1 MNYLLYFKQIHE
13 QLVVRKKFHI
23 NQKDIQ
29 NKNRYRMSQ
38 SYHNYP
44 SKVNTC
50 DAVNLF
56 NLFDDFSCFNI
67 LGPFVEKKMFCTI
80 FIFIFP
86 IQNSLNAYETQPFY
100 VSASLLDTNKKRE
113 NKLYQ

>member
-29 NKNRYRMSQ
+29 NMNRYRMSQ

-44 SKVNTC
+44 PKVNTS
-50 DAVNLF
+50 DAVNF
-56 NLFDDFSCFNI
+56 CISSMT
-67 LGPFVEKKMFCTI
+67 FVVLTFWVL
-80 FIFIFP
+80 
-86 IQNSLNAYETQPFY
+86 S
-100 VSASLLDTNKKRE
+100 
-113 NKLYQ
+113 